1 MTAINYLIDED
12 RITFMRDQEISIVE
26 KNTTFMLYDSLKTAL
41 VNNESTLY
49 FDPKEWLVEAFEQRK
64 NMFGIAERL
73 EQIEAA
79 GMPIEPYMA
88 FINRL
93 SPTVFAGSDTTLIET
108 LVQKIGTVEAP
119 LTWDG
124 DIVLYQRSAWAN
136 SNTAWASSGGEFT
149 PFNIVTAGAT
159 GELVAGEFSYTMG
172 KCPDLG
178 CAYEVTVQPNHVLNV
193 NSVGVWKV
201 SQVMQLAQLGKEMTT
216 LQQSESPIVRYEN
229 KCIGDESIV
238 MRLPYSPVTAASVAE
253 FMMRHNRQL
262 ELVNAPVVQ
271 AVSC

>member
-1 MTAINYLIDED
+1 MTTAINYLIDQE
-12 RITFMRDQEISIVE
+12 RITFMRDQEIRVVE
-26 KNTTFMLYDSLKTAL
+26 KDSAFMLYDSLKTAL

-49 FDPKEWLVEAFEQRK
+49 FDPKEFLVDAFEQRK
-64 NMFGIAERL
+64 SMFGIAERL

-88 FINRL
+88 FVNRL
-93 SPTVFAGSDTTLIET
+93 SPTIFACNDTKLIET

-136 SNTAWASSGGEFT
+136 SNTAWAEDSGTFT
-149 PFNIVTAGAT
+149 PFNVVTGDLT
-159 GELVAGEFSYTMG
+159 AGEFSYTMG

-178 CAYEVTVQPNHVLNV
+178 CAYEVTVQPNHVVNV
-193 NSVGVWKV
+193 QTNGVWKV

-216 LQQSESPIVRYEN
+216 LQRSESPIIRYEN

-262 ELVNAPVVQ
+262 ALVNAPLMQ